1 MNHPPHERIF
11 IMQITSKKESNDA
24 LIFSQIIDILV
35 MQGTGQIHYGLSP
48 STPHQLISLLYNLNF
63 RNSRGG
69 RLTPSALR
77 QIIHR
82 MKKNADEWDRLKKY
96 ALSQFSSEQSK
107 IHAHQQFVQFKT
119 DFRGYTDEEIRPSS

>member
-1 MNHPPHERIF
+1 MKRS
-11 IMQITSKKESNDA
+11 SKKESNDA
-24 LIFSQIIDILV
+24 LIFSRIIDILV
-35 MQGTGQIHYGLSP
+35 MQGTGQVKYGLSP
-48 STPHQLISLLYNLNF
+48 SNPHQLISLLSQLGF

-69 RLTPSALR
+69 RLTPNAFR

-82 MKKNADEWDRLKKY
+82 MKKNKDEWDDWKKY

-119 DFRGYTDEEIRPSS
+119 EFGGYTD